1 MLIFL
6 FVFNYIVPDIGN
18 ILIKVD
24 AVHLLIANKIFN
36 FELNLLETNE
46 GVVLVTLHELV
57 SQVTIRVVDQGML
70 RVLLNYFCLNIFHK
84 NCHNPSLQLKSQV
97 QVSSPIFKSKL
108 GVKVNFKV

>member
-6 FVFNYIVPDIGN
+6 FIFNYIIADI

-70 RVLLNYFCLNIFHK
+70 RVLLN
-84 NCHNPSLQLKSQV
+84 
-97 QVSSPIFKSKL
+97 
-108 GVKVNFKV
+108 

>member
-24 AVHLLIANKIFN
+24 AVHLLIANKIFD

-57 SQVTIRVVDQGML
+57 SQVTIRVVDQRML
-70 RVLLNYFCLNIFHK
+70 RVLLNYFCLNIFYR
-84 NCHNPSLQLKSQV
+84 NCHNPSLK
-97 QVSSPIFKSKL
+97 FKSKVQFSSQSQESKSNL
-108 GVKVNFKV
+108 KSKS